1 MSSQAPLDENDVL
14 MRGAPEHAR
23 MILIV
28 TDAWAPQVNGVV
40 RTLEGTVRAL
50 QAMGHVVKIISPD
63 AFRTIPLP
71 SYPEIRLALFA
82 KNTIARVIDSFRP
95 DAIHIATE
103 GTLGLA
109 ARRVCVRW
117 KIPFSTAFHTR
128 YPDYVHARYRIPRRL
143 TWAWLKWFHKPAAS
157 VMVATETLRRELL
170 GHGFGNVRIWSRG
183 ADTQLFRP
191 RPGDVVPELA
201 SLERPLW
208 LNVGRMAVEKNMEGF
223 LALDLPGTKVVV
235 GEGPQM
241 AMLQAKYPRAVFLG
255 LRHGE
260 NLARIFASCD
270 AFVFPSRTDTF
281 GLVLAEAL
289 ASGLPVAAY
298 PEQAPCDVLGGGLV
312 DVNGMGPAGVL
323 DDDLGRAAQKA
334 LTLSR
339 EAARAYGLN
348 FSWDACTLQ
357 FVENLVMPEVRRR
370 LYRQRLQTA

>member
-1 MSSQAPLDENDVL
+1 
-14 MRGAPEHAR
+14 

-28 TDAWAPQVNGVV
+28 TDAWTPQVNGVV
-40 RTLEGTVRAL
+40 RTLEGTIKSL
-50 QAMGHVVKIISPD
+50 QAMGHVVKVISPD

-71 SYPEIRLALFA
+71 GYPEIRLAMFA
-82 KNTIARVIDSFRP
+82 KNAVARVIDSFQP

-128 YPDYVHARYRIPRRL
+128 YPDYVHARYRIPRGL

-157 VMVATETLRRELL
+157 VMVATDTLKRELQS
-170 GHGFGNVRIWSRG
+170 HGFGNVRIWSRG

-201 SLERPLW
+201 NLARPLW
-208 LNVGRMAVEKNMEGF
+208 LNVGRMAVEKNMEAF
-223 LALDLPGTKVVV
+223 LALKLPGTKVVV
-235 GEGPQM
+235 GEGPQLD
-241 AMLQAKYPRAVFLG
+241 MLKAKYPAAVFLG

-260 NLARIFASCD
+260 NLARLFSACD

-298 PEQAPCDVLGGGLV
+298 PEQAPRDVLAGGLV
-312 DVNGMGPAGVL
+312 DVNGLGPAGVL
-323 DDDLGRAAQKA
+323 DNDLGLAARSA

-339 EAARAYGLN
+339 DAARAHGLN
-348 FSWDACTLQ
+348 FSWDSCTLH
-357 FVENLVMPEVRRR
+357 FLDNLVMPEVRRR
-370 LYRQRLQTA
+370 LYRPRPQQA

>member
-260 NLARIFASCD
+260 NLARIFAACD

-281 GLVLAEAL
+281 GLVLVEAL

-298 PEQAPCDVLGGGLV
+298 PEQAPRDVLGGGLV

-323 DDDLGRAAQKA
+323 DENLGRAAQKA